1 MATKLITWDGNCEDM
16 LCDFVLG
23 HYVCGNLRPYH
34 ANAQVWGEVI
44 DNLNACM
51 GNAFIIFSNTPP
63 LNTDEERALEEE
75 LANANASAPTH
86 LDNDCYTPNF
96 ESFPQIV
103 EDVEVEEVTQ
113 WAGKRLVQDA
123 SGKGKKVS
131 RNSDRVNEMTVALK
145 EYTAMMKDRHN
156 GKLGK
161 SNSSSNQFTQS
172 GVGGDPCSLG
182 KVMKVL
188 NSYADLSNNAYIKM
202 SKYDFD
208 NAYFNDVSSSNDCE
222 ENDDDWTD
230 LESGCEEEA
239 EFNLVNPIVREMY
252 AYIQRHYDKQ
262 PMRTSP
268 LTGKVYMDEV
278 TEEYDFDNAYFN
290 DVSSSNDCEENDDDW
305 TDLESGCEEE
315 AEFNLVNPIVREMY
329 AYIQRHYDKQPM
341 RTSPLTGKVY
351 MDEVTEGNLAKCYQV
366 FHMTPKLLLHLVD
379 KLAQHGY
386 LRDGLSEVNATQAV
400 AMLLYILGDN
410 TRFRC
415 VADRF
420 QHSTETVYRY
430 FRKVLRAVRHYVKH
444 LIKPNQNVTGLPKHL
459 QVNKYWPWFE
469 SDELFRT
476 IRESVGEG
484 SATNSEGSGD
494 ARASTSSMTQR
505 HVLEMSSASK
515 RAMGQFRENITDTM
529 WDDYVARGNVR

>member
-51 GNAFIIFSNTPP
+51 GNAFIVRRIFSNTPP

-278 TEEYDFDNAYFN
+278 TE
-290 DVSSSNDCEENDDDW
+290 
-305 TDLESGCEEE
+305 
-315 AEFNLVNPIVREMY
+315 
-329 AYIQRHYDKQPM
+329 
-341 RTSPLTGKVY
+341 
-351 MDEVTEGNLAKCYQV
+351 GNLAKCYQV

-444 LIKPNQNVTGLPKHL
+444 LIKPNQNVTGLPEYL

-515 RAMGQFRENITDTM
+515 RAMGQFRDNITDTM